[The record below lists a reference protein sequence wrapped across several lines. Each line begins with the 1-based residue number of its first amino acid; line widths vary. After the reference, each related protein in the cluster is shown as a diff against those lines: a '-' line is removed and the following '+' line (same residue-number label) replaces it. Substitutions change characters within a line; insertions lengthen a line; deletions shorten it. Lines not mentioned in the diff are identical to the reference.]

1 LLPPVT
7 ANANFGNYDVTAR
20 MEQSF
25 KDFEGKFGG
34 KVFIIFSIEDKI
46 ANNDIYEKTEA
57 EILRLQK
64 YIL

>member
-1 LLPPVT
+1 
-7 ANANFGNYDVTAR
+7 